1 MGIQAEVLLGLL
13 GAPGVMRENIGN
25 IDKQDTSIRR

>member
-13 GAPGVMRENIGN
+13 GAPDVMGENMAN
-25 IDKQDTSIRR
+25 IDQQDASIRR